1 MSIGLHKSPP
11 PPFCGFVNQTFRSEM
26 IKEGEAHLRGFACSY
41 KRHGQRHI
49 SLTSV
54 SFSVPDADPT
64 LNLEHHSHPGQQI
77 SHTDEGGE
85 FPTRKKIKN

>member
-1 MSIGLHKSPP
+1 MS
-11 PPFCGFVNQTFRSEM
+11 
-26 IKEGEAHLRGFACSY
+26 KEEEAHPQGFACSY
-41 KRHGQRHI
+41 KRQGQGQGQRYI

-54 SFSVPDADPT
+54 SSSVPDADPT

-85 FPTRKKIKN
+85 FPTRKKLMTHFSGS